1 MTLNYLTTLYKRYT
15 FSRHN
20 FIGASVSEPHT
31 SDANRDF
38 SLSVFLSVCLSRTS
52 CRIYAHYSIFAYYEH
67 VRALIEIF
75 AYKILQLWIFR
86 PLTALSC
93 RSTQTRDLNSHP
105 QLPMQRER
113 RDFEDGEN
121 ARGLAVLPRDQKK
134 RRQGM

>member
-38 SLSVFLSVCLSRTS
+38 SLSVCLSRTS
-52 CRIYAHYSIFAYYEH
+52 CRIYAHYSIFAYHEH

-86 PLTALSC
+86 PLSC
-93 RSTQTRDLNSHP
+93 RSTQMRDLNSHP